1 MSVRVAHHGLST
13 FTAFGAW
20 LGTTG
25 RGAAAHLRWEPNLSR
40 DAMLLL
46 GILVGIAHAMGSFAA
61 PVDGLAYWEAG
72 TSSRL
77 YPEFWSESRTGYLFY
92 PPPVAQ
98 VSTLL
103 QPIGWP
109 AFILCLT
116 TLTFAAFWYCA
127 GRWSLPLVAIG
138 IPWLFGIGPEEPAK
152 FLAYALIGNLQ
163 WILAAVTV
171 MALRHPSLW
180 AVELLAKVTTGIGW
194 WWHVIRGEWRAAA
207 TGAAATAII
216 VGVSVALAPGM
227 WIDYLGF
234 AVRNYS
240 ASDPPLLM
248 FPIPLGIRIAT
259 GVTLLIWGAR
269 TNRAWT
275 VPVAC
280 GWSLVGMWG
289 FAFLPFF
296 VAAWRVRQDLAVERP
311 AMPLSVTTRASGPR
325 TSSPRRVRGLI
336 GEPARGSR

>member
-1 MSVRVAHHGLST
+1 
-13 FTAFGAW
+13 
-20 LGTTG
+20 
-25 RGAAAHLRWEPNLSR
+25 
-40 DAMLLL
+40 MLLL
-46 GILVGIAHAMGSFAA
+46 GILVGIAQAMGSFAA

-116 TLTFAAFWYCA
+116 TLTFVAFWYCA

-163 WILAAVTV
+163 WILAALTV
-171 MALRHPSLW
+171 VALRHPSLW

-194 WWHVIRGEWRAAA
+194 WWHVLRGEWRAAA
-207 TGAAATAII
+207 TGAAATVII
-216 VGVSVALAPGM
+216 VGISLVLSPHLWM
-227 WIDYLGF
+227 DYLGF

-248 FPIPLGIRIAT
+248 FPIPLGIRIAS
-259 GVTLLIWGAR
+259 GVALLIWGAR

-289 FAFLPFF
+289 LAFLPFF
-296 VAAWRVRQDLAVERP
+296 VAAWRVRQEATVERH
-311 AMPLSVTTRASGPR
+311 AMPLSVTTRASGRR
-325 TSSPRRVRGLI
+325 TASPRRVLGLI
-336 GEPARGSR
+336 GEPANGSR